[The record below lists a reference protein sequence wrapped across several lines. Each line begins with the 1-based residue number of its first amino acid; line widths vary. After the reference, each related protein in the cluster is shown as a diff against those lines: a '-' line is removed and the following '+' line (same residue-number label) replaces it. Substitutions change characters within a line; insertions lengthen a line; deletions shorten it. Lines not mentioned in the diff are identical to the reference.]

1 MQQSDLIDPALVAEV
16 DLARAAAQE
25 EAGDERVGDYVEY
38 QIEDSAAVTHLFEAD
53 KPGYRGWRWAV
64 TITSAGPDS
73 DVTVSEV
80 VLLPGPTAL
89 VAPEWIPWQQRVQA
103 GDLGVGDLLPTSP
116 DDPRLVPAYVASD
129 DPAVEEVAAE
139 AGLGRVRVMSRPARL
154 DAADRWQQSDFGP
167 RSDMAR
173 SAPAH
178 CGTCGF
184 YLPLAGSLRAAFGTC
199 GNEFAPAD
207 GHVVHVEYGCGA
219 HSEAE
224 VEQVSPV
231 LVADLI
237 YDDAQLDVEPLVVVD
252 EVVTPEADSSA
263 DVALV
268 EPGEVESDES
278 VAAEQ
283 SSASEEPAEAES
295 GVAAVGGVS
304 DESESPVAVETA
316 SDVISAEPDEA
327 GSGESGVEE
336 ASTEAASTESGEAG
350 AGESEA
356 VGEAS
361 EKFESPAVVDTASEV
376 TLAEPAEAESGLAAV
391 GDVSEESESPAAD
404 ETASDVTLAESGE
417 AGTGESGVGEASAD
431 AASGPAESGVA
442 AVGDVSDESQS
453 PASAEIASDVTSV
466 ASGES
471 VASAE
476 SGAAAAGDV
485 ADESESPASAEA
497 ASDGEPGEPESS
509 APAETASEEE
519 PAPAEPDAVPSVD
532 EAPIAGASA
541 VEDAAPAAIEPV
553 VTGETSQ
560 TDEPASRE

>member
-38 QIEDSAAVTHLFEAD
+38 QIEDSAAVTHLFEAG
-53 KPGYRGWRWAV
+53 KPGYHGWRWAV
-64 TITSAGPDS
+64 TITSAGPTS

-154 DAADRWQQSDFGP
+154 DAADRWLQSDFGP

-184 YLPLAGSLRAAFGTC
+184 YLPLAGSMRAAFGTC
-199 GNEFAPAD
+199 GNEFSPAD
-207 GHVVHVEYGCGA
+207 GHVVHAEYGCGA

-237 YDDAQLDVEPLVVVD
+237 YDDAQLDVEPLAVVD
-252 EVVTPEADSSA
+252 EVPSSDAVLEAVDASTVTPEGAAD
-263 DVALV
+263 
-268 EPGEVESDES
+268 ESDS
-278 VAAEQ
+278 GVSGGAVGAAE
-283 SSASEEPAEAES
+283 
-295 GVAAVGGVS
+295 VV
-304 DESESPVAVETA
+304 
-316 SDVISAEPDEA
+316 SAEPDDVRAGDTAA
-327 GSGESGVEE
+327 GSDSVAGDASGERESGGSAAVPVEPVVAAVAPVVDESGAEE
-336 ASTEAASTESGEAG
+336 ASGEPEAAPVVDESAG
-350 AGESEA
+350 AVSDSAAGDALGESE
-356 VGEAS
+356 
-361 EKFESPAVVDTASEV
+361 
-376 TLAEPAEAESGLAAV
+376 SGGSAAV
-391 GDVSEESESPAAD
+391 LEEPEAPA
-404 ETASDVTLAESGE
+404 
-417 AGTGESGVGEASAD
+417 
-431 AASGPAESGVA
+431 
-442 AVGDVSDESQS
+442 
-453 PASAEIASDVTSV
+453 IAS
-466 ASGES
+466 
-471 VASAE
+471 
-476 SGAAAAGDV
+476 V
-485 ADESESPASAEA
+485 ADESAGAVSDSAAGDASGELESGGSAAVPVEPVEPDVAPVADESGAEEAS
-497 ASDGEPGEPESS
+497 GEPE
-509 APAETASEEE
+509 PG
-519 PAPAEPDAVPSVD
+519 PVVD
-532 EAPIAGASA
+532 ESGAPSPTVDESGVTAEALADEVPVVGSAA

-553 VTGETSQ
+553 VTDETAGN
-560 TDEPASRE
+560 DESASRE